1 MRERNDRAVTRSK
14 SEFLSKDKSFR
25 AFNLFSTVVH
35 FNKWPAGG
43 ALKSFVQTQGK
54 KVVPCVYVCVSMGS
68 YYTGGDQNQVPTRR
82 ANQTCVCLGVRVCV
96 CTRVCHSKYR
106 HTWNSAT
113 SWMWLSYTTGCNTQL
128 KLASVSYIWRITF
141 NTSFVLIY
149 SNVTY
154 VAKRLH
160 CNSVVTFIH

>member
-25 AFNLFSTVVH
+25 AFNIFSTVVH

-68 YYTGGDQNQVPTRR
+68 YYTGGDQNPGPHEESKPDVCVFGC
-82 ANQTCVCLGVRVCV
+82 ASVCVHTCVSL
-96 CTRVCHSKYR
+96 
-106 HTWNSAT
+106 
-113 SWMWLSYTTGCNTQL
+113 
-128 KLASVSYIWRITF
+128 
-141 NTSFVLIY
+141 
-149 SNVTY
+149 
-154 VAKRLH
+154 
-160 CNSVVTFIH
+160 